1 VNWKM
6 KQQSKIFYDKM
17 VDFKRFA
24 VLLLAVGVFFY
35 LGAILPTETKAA
47 VMDINIMVLSS
58 ISFLLVAIL
67 FFILSKKCQ
76 SKLNEIENGHNQ

>member
-1 VNWKM
+1 M

-35 LGAILPTETKAA
+35 LGAILPTETKA